1 MTSKVTYLG
10 DLRTS
15 SIHLQSGSEIISD
28 APLDNNGKGEAF
40 SPTDTVANALA
51 SCMMTVMGIKARD
64 LNVDFVGS
72 TASVTKI
79 MQAEPRRIGA
89 VEIVFDMKGVT
100 DEKTKTIII
109 TEQEN
114 VTSSENCIYE
124 NAIFNFNLVN
134 QIAAIAYK
142 QGIQSI
148 LIEGEG
154 VLIAKDDTHDFADK
168 VSVLLSDATKRQMIG
183 ERGRQYAQEKWGAGV
198 LAKKVAKFYKSTINQ
213 KSSLTRYMET
223 RIGNAKGTT

>member
-1 MTSKVTYLG
+1 MTSKVTYMG

-28 APLDNNGKGEAF
+28 APLDNNGRGEAF

-79 MQAEPRRIGA
+79 MQAEPRRISA

-100 DEKTKTIII
+100 DEKIKTILERTAMTCPVFLSLNSDIEKRI
-109 TEQEN
+109 
-114 VTSSENCIYE
+114 S
-124 NAIFNFNLVN
+124 FNW
-134 QIAAIAYK
+134 K
-142 QGIQSI
+142 
-148 LIEGEG
+148 
-154 VLIAKDDTHDFADK
+154 
-168 VSVLLSDATKRQMIG
+168 
-183 ERGRQYAQEKWGAGV
+183 
-198 LAKKVAKFYKSTINQ
+198 
-213 KSSLTRYMET
+213 
-223 RIGNAKGTT
+223 